1 MKKIAVFNNKGGV
14 SKTTST
20 FHIGWA
26 LANQGYKV
34 LLVDGDPQCN
44 LTELFLGDRFDS
56 YYSDST
62 TRRNNIKDGSA
73 APFIGKL
80 TQISA
85 IDCVQ
90 SQRQSNLFLLPG
102 SLELSDFERQLNIAM
117 TVPTALQ
124 AMSGLPGAMNA
135 LIDAVTYR
143 YDIDYVIV
151 DLNPGVNSINQIML
165 ACSDGFILPTNP
177 DTFCIMAIRM
187 LSRVLPQWI
196 RWKNDNAAIF
206 AGSSYPLPVATPK
219 FIGTIIQR
227 FNIRNGNPVRAHQG
241 NIDNINSAVIN
252 ELIPA
257 LGGESMLFQNQDYA
271 AAALLPNYTLAQI
284 SEFNSLGAKSH
295 QFNVPVF
302 ELTPEELE
310 VTGIVLRNTQESQD
324 GFREIYDQV
333 ASRITTLLP

>member
-1 MKKIAVFNNKGGV
+1 MKKISIFNNKGGV

-20 FHIGWA
+20 FHLGWSM
-26 LANQGYKV
+26 ANQGKKV

-44 LTELFLGDRFDS
+44 LTELFLGNGFDS
-56 YYSDST
+56 YYT
-62 TRRNNIKDGSA
+62 NPVTKENNLKDGSA
-73 APFIGKL
+73 APFKGQL
-80 TQISA
+80 TQITA

-90 SQRQSNLFLLPG
+90 SQRQHNLYLLPG

-124 AMSGLPGAMNA
+124 SMSGLPGAMNA
-135 LIDAVTYR
+135 LIDAVAQKYG
-143 YDIDYVIV
+143 IDYVLI
-151 DLNPGVNSINQIML
+151 DLNPGINSTNQIML
-165 ACSDGFILPTNP
+165 ACSDGFIIPTNP

-196 RWKNDNAAIF
+196 DWKNTNLAIYANA
-206 AGSSYPLPVATPK
+206 SYPLPVSTPK

-227 FNIRNGNPVRAHQG
+227 FNIRNGNPVRAHQS
-241 NIDNINSAVIN
+241 NIDDINSAVRS

-257 LGGESMLFQNQDYA
+257 LLAKGMLFQDSDYTT
-271 AAALLPNYTLAQI
+271 AALLPNYTLAQI

-302 ELTPEELE
+302 ELTPDELE
-310 VTGIVLRNTQESQD
+310 VTGIVLHNTQESQNS
-324 GFREIYDQV
+324 FRDIYDQ
-333 ASRITTLLP
+333 ATTSIMTLLP